1 MPTLFIQIPC
11 LNEAES
17 LPIAVADLPRQVPG
31 IDEVRWLVIDDG
43 STDNTSEV
51 ALSLGVDHV
60 VKFTQNK
67 GLAMAFS
74 AGIDACLKLGAD
86 IIVNTDADN
95 QYDASAIPALVKP
108 ILDGT
113 ADVVVGDRDVSSV
126 SEFSGAKKVL
136 QRLGTRVVR
145 SMSGV
150 PVADATSG
158 FRAYSR
164 DAALQIN
171 LVSNYTYT
179 LESLIQ
185 AGHAGL
191 SLGNVPVKR
200 NDALRPSRL
209 FKSTGAYIR
218 RNAWSLFRLNTQY
231 KPLQLFLP
239 AALVLFLA
247 GVISFMPWLIDS
259 LNPPAT
265 PHLQSTILGAILLI
279 SSVQVALFGLLA
291 DAIASVRHLSVN
303 TLERIRIVELQVGVP
318 PRLHPGL
325 RGGS

>member
-1 MPTLFIQIPC
+1 MKKLFIQIPC
-11 LNEAES
+11 LNESES
-17 LPIAVADLPRQVPG
+17 LPIALADLPRNIEG
-31 IDEVRWLVIDDG
+31 IDEVLWLVIDDG
-43 STDNTSEV
+43 STDGTSEV
-51 ALSLGVDHV
+51 ALSLGVDYV
-60 VKFTQNK
+60 VRFSQNK
-67 GLAMAFS
+67 GLASAFS

-95 QYDASAIPALVKP
+95 QYDASAIPELVKP

-113 ADVVVGDRDVSSV
+113 ADVVVGDRNVSNV
-126 SEFSGAKKVL
+126 DEFSVLKKLL
-136 QRLGTRVVR
+136 QKFGTRVVS

-150 PVADATSG
+150 PIADATSG

-191 SLGNVPVKR
+191 SLANIPVKR
-200 NDALRPSRL
+200 NDSLRPSRL

-231 KPLQLFLP
+231 KPLQLFMPTAFVLSLLGFLCFLP
-239 AALVLFLA
+239 WA
-247 GVISFMPWLIDS
+247 IDVAS
-259 LNPPAT
+259 TPST
-265 PHLQSTILGAILLI
+265 PHIQSTILGAILII

-291 DAIASVRHLSVN
+291 DAISSVRHLSVN
-303 TLERIRIVELQVGVP
+303 SLERLRVIELQLHVA
-318 PRLHPGL
+318 PRLHPGV
-325 RGGS
+325 RGDS